1 MSPKVFNYLIV
12 GGGIVGLT
20 IARELNVQYPKSS
33 IVILEK
39 EADIS
44 QHSSGRNSGVLHA
57 GFYYTADSLK
67 AKFTVAGNS
76 AMKTYCKD
84 NGLKINECGKVVVAK
99 NEAELRGIDT
109 LYERGVKNGV
119 DLTVIDK
126 LVLRD
131 IEPNART
138 FDKALYSPST
148 ATVDPVEISQCLKKE
163 LLNKGITF
171 RLNEGY
177 LKRRRGNIV
186 VTTKGN
192 TVTADVIINC
202 AGLYADKVAQDYG
215 FSNAYTILPFKGI
228 YLKYSDIDLPV
239 RTNIYPVPNIQNPF
253 LGVHYTVTVDNHIK
267 IGPTA
272 IPAFWRENYSG
283 FDNFALNEFVSISMI
298 EASLLLKNN
307 FNFRSLAFEEIKKYW
322 KPYYRKLATDLVHQ
336 IDGSKFKDWTN
347 PGIRAQ
353 LMDKSSKE
361 LVQDFV
367 IEGDENS
374 VHILNAVSPAFTCSI
389 PFAEHVV
396 SNYIIK

>member
-1 MSPKVFNYLIV
+1 MSSKSYNYLII
-12 GGGIVGLT
+12 GGGIIGLT
-20 IARELNVQYPKSS
+20 IARELGVQYPKSS
-33 IVILEK
+33 IAVLEK

-44 QHSSGRNSGVLHA
+44 RHSSGRNSGVLHA

-67 AKFTVAGNS
+67 AKFTVAGNK
-76 AMKTYCKD
+76 AMKKYCKE
-84 NGLKINECGKVVVAK
+84 NGLKLNECGKVVVAK
-99 NEAELRGIDT
+99 NNTELRGLDT
-109 LYERGVKNGV
+109 LYKRGIKNGV
-119 DLTVIDK
+119 DLTIIDK
-126 LVLRD
+126 QALKD
-131 IEPNART
+131 IEPNAKT
-138 FDKALYSPST
+138 FERALYSPTT

-163 LLNKGITF
+163 LLRKGITF

-177 LKRRRGNIV
+177 LKRGRGNTI
-186 VTTKGN
+186 VTTKGS
-192 TVTADVIINC
+192 TVTADKIINC

-228 YLKYSDIDLPV
+228 YLKYSDFDCPI

-283 FDNFALNEFVSISMI
+283 LNNFALNEFISISMI

-322 KPYYRKLATDLVHQ
+322 KPYYRKLAADLVHQ
-336 IDGSKFKDWTN
+336 IDGSKFIDWTK

-353 LMDKSSKE
+353 LMHKSSKE

-374 VHILNAVSPAFTCSI
+374 VHVLNAVSPAFTCSI
-389 PFAEHVV
+389 PFAEYLV
-396 SNYIIK
+396 SNYILN

>member
-1 MSPKVFNYLIV
+1 MSSTSYNYLII
-12 GGGIVGLT
+12 GSGIVGLT
-20 IARELNVQYPKSS
+20 IARELNVRYPKSS
-33 IVILEK
+33 ITVLEK
-39 EADIS
+39 ETDIS

-67 AKFTVAGNS
+67 AKFTVAGNI
-76 AMKTYCKD
+76 AMKKYCKE
-84 NGLKINECGKVVVAK
+84 NSLKLNECGKVVVAK
-99 NEAELRGIDT
+99 SNAELRGLDT
-109 LYERGVKNGV
+109 LYKRGIKNGV
-119 DLTVIDK
+119 DLTIIDK
-126 LVLRD
+126 QELND
-131 IEPNART
+131 IEPNAKT
-138 FDKALYSPST
+138 FEKALYSPTT
-148 ATVDPVEISQCLKKE
+148 ATVDPIEISQCLKKE
-163 LLNKGITF
+163 LLKKGITF
-171 RLNEGY
+171 RLSEGY
-177 LKRRRGNIV
+177 LKRQKGNIV

-192 TVTADVIINC
+192 TVTADVIVNC

-228 YLKYSDIDLPV
+228 YLKYSDTDLPIK
-239 RTNIYPVPNIQNPF
+239 TNIYPVPNIQNPF

-283 FDNFALNEFVSISMI
+283 LDNFALNEFVSISMI

-353 LMDKSSKE
+353 LMNKSSKE

-396 SNYIIK
+396 SNYVLN